1 MDESRLCYTGIA
13 SAEGFVDHNRLVI
26 DVGGASTEL
35 MIARQNELISFFSLD
50 IGCVSLTN
58 LGFMKEQ
65 IEESHFSDA
74 IALVNKVI
82 DPVAKPLKELGWSEV
97 MGCGGTVSSLFTFL
111 HRRRMTATALSASSL
126 ERFKTAVLEQQGSSL
141 PLTQLEVGADR
152 ARLLPAGATLLMG
165 IFQKL
170 GIEKLKPVF
179 SSVSQGLLV
188 ELARSLR
195 NRGDQT
201 GQS

>member
-1 MDESRLCYTGIA
+1 
-13 SAEGFVDHNRLVI
+13 
-26 DVGGASTEL
+26 
-35 MIARQNELISFFSLD
+35 
-50 IGCVSLTN
+50 
-58 LGFMKEQ
+58 
-65 IEESHFSDA
+65 
-74 IALVNKVI
+74 
-82 DPVAKPLKELGWSEV
+82 

-126 ERFKTAVLEQQGSSL
+126 ERFKTAVLEQGSSL

-195 NRGDQT
+195 NRGNQT